1 MTNTSSLN
9 RLVRFRRDLHQIPE
23 LDRDLPKTL
32 KYINHVL
39 SGLNCL
45 VFSPTRSSACAYF
58 DFGREKTAAFRS
70 DMDALP
76 ISERTFL
83 PFMSLHENKMHACG
97 HDGHMA
103 MLLELAVRVDS
114 LTEPPPC
121 NLLLIFQPA
130 EETSG
135 GAEDICLSGILEK
148 YNVSHIFGFHLWPG
162 LPEGEIYTK
171 SGPMLARSSEL
182 DVDIYGK
189 SSHIA
194 RPSEGLDALYAQTLF
209 IKSAYDMEKS
219 ELPPSELRLLRFG
232 KAESGT
238 VRNAISAKSKLL
250 GSMRAFSDET
260 FDYMKKRLFE
270 IAAGTKKLTGCD
282 IDIRLSKGY
291 PPVINDDRLYE
302 AVCSFLGPN
311 APHALDEPFMIAED
325 FSFYGKAVPA
335 LFFFLGAG
343 DRPPLHSNDFN
354 FSEEILLNGADFY
367 TRLLGFE
374 F

>member
-1 MTNTSSLN
+1 
-9 RLVRFRRDLHQIPE
+9 
-23 LDRDLPKTL
+23 
-32 KYINHVL
+32 
-39 SGLNCL
+39 
-45 VFSPTRSSACAYF
+45 
-58 DFGREKTAAFRS
+58 
-70 DMDALP
+70 
-76 ISERTFL
+76 
-83 PFMSLHENKMHACG
+83 
-97 HDGHMA
+97 
-103 MLLELAVRVDS
+103 
-114 LTEPPPC
+114 
-121 NLLLIFQPA
+121 
-130 EETSG
+130 
-135 GAEDICLSGILEK
+135 
-148 YNVSHIFGFHLWPG
+148 
-162 LPEGEIYTK
+162 
-171 SGPMLARSSEL
+171 
-182 DVDIYGK
+182 
-189 SSHIA
+189 
-194 RPSEGLDALYAQTLF
+194 
-209 IKSAYDMEKS
+209 
-219 ELPPSELRLLRFG
+219 
-232 KAESGT
+232 
-238 VRNAISAKSKLL
+238 
-250 GSMRAFSDET
+250 MRAFSDET